1 MRRQAL
7 RLLTAV
13 AALLGGGLAL
23 VLVVP
28 APAGAQ
34 TGYPPGACT
43 PLSSAHDA
51 GAHNIGDVF
60 TVRMM
65 PVCLF
70 DPGSIVDLTVNGQ
83 GIGTKAADAG
93 GGVNVQVRVVS
104 ATQLEI
110 DDPIT
115 VASQCGANN
124 IVATGPSSAARARVT
139 HTATFTVLCPGAQPA
154 TAVRG
159 RVAFTGDNILRWSAV
174 AAVLIVLGGFIVTT
188 TRRRRGRAASS

>member
-7 RLLTAV
+7 RLVIAV

-23 VLVVP
+23 VLVAP

-43 PLSSAHDA
+43 PISSAQDA

-60 TVRMM
+60 TVRMT

-70 DPGSIVDLTVNGQ
+70 DPGSTVGISVNGQ

-110 DDPIT
+110 NPL
-115 VASQCGANN
+115 VAGQCGANN
-124 IVATGPSSAARARVT
+124 IVATGPSSAARAQVT
-139 HTATFTVLCPGAQPA
+139 HTANFTVLCPGVTPA
-154 TAVRG
+154 KAVTG
-159 RVAFTGDNILRWSAV
+159 RVAFTGDNLLRWGGGAALLVALGGVLLV
-174 AAVLIVLGGFIVTT
+174 AA
-188 TRRRRGRAASS
+188 RRRSRAQSA